1 MKVQDVMTR
10 AVLTVRTHD
19 SIASARAMMR
29 DAAVHQLV
37 VRDPRRRVV
46 GVISA
51 ADVRHAPD
59 QACVGDFVYRR
70 LVSVQPDASITA
82 AAALMRL
89 HCVASLPVLDG
100 QRLVGIITRSDMLDV
115 IGDGG
120 HRSARRAPVT

>member
-1 MKVQDVMTR
+1 MKVQDVMTP
-10 AVLTVRTHD
+10 AVLTVRTRD

-29 DAAVHQLV
+29 DAGVHQLV
-37 VRDPRRRVV
+37 VRDLRRRVV

-51 ADVRHAPD
+51 TDVRSAPD

-70 LVSVQPDASITA
+70 LVSIKPDASISA

-100 QRLVGIITRSDMLDV
+100 HRLVGIVTRSDMLDV
-115 IGDGG
+115 IGGRDR
-120 HRSARRAPVT
+120 RSVRRSTA